1 MENFRR
7 IFMSK
12 HSLILL
18 AKGDVEIAAQL
29 FSYDQIREI
38 RADLKTFEVKILMN
52 YDEAYYRVFSVKPK
66 DESKEEIDK
75 AESAVIKFHAN
86 LVNASMKLTP
96 EEIKQ
101 IQKVQQNQLDEDQK
115 NKKQ

>member
-29 FSYDQIREI
+29 FNYDQIREI
-38 RADLKTFEVKILMN
+38 RADLKKFEVKVLMN
-52 YDEAYYRVFSVKPK
+52 YDEAYYRVFSVVPK
-66 DESKEEIDK
+66 DESKEEISK
-75 AESAVIKFHAN
+75 AENAVIKFHAN
-86 LVNASMKLTP
+86 LINASMKLSAD
-96 EEIKQ
+96 EIKQ
-101 IQKVQQNQLDEDQK
+101 IQKMQQNQVNEDQK
-115 NKKQ
+115 NNKK

>member
-1 MENFRR
+1 
-7 IFMSK
+7 MSK

-29 FSYDQIREI
+29 FNYDQIREI
-38 RADLKTFEVKILMN
+38 RADLKKFEVKILMN

-66 DESKEEIDK
+66 DESEEEIKK
-75 AESAVIKFHAN
+75 AEDAVIKFHAN
-86 LVNASMKLTP
+86 LINASMKLTP

-101 IQKVQQNQLDEDQK
+101 VQKMQENRINEEQK
-115 NKKQ
+115 QKKP